1 MELKEMET
9 IFQIILGAL
18 LAVGGSFLAQRKQL
32 NHNQT
37 EMDKKIIFQ
46 IISILLDYSATSKSL
61 NRGNEKSNEAD
72 RESKLN
78 YELADYH
85 HQLSSL
91 ALQITSKNF
100 LGLAVNVTK
109 FALHKQLRTEEN
121 LYWLTKQAQESIN
134 KELIERYEK
143 EIGEFPSRL

>member
-1 MELKEMET
+1 MET

-18 LAVGGSFLAQRKQL
+18 LAVGGSFLAQRNQL
-32 NHNQT
+32 IHNQT

-61 NRGNEKSNEAD
+61 NRVKEANNQAD

-85 HQLSSL
+85 HQLSTL
-91 ALQITSKNF
+91 ALQITTKSF
-100 LGLAVNVTK
+100 LGLAVKVTK
-109 FALHKQLRTEEN
+109 FALDKQLRTEEN

-134 KELIERYEK
+134 KELIDRYEK
-143 EIGEFPSRL
+143 EIGKFPNKL